1 MKRFFIIDR
10 FEGVYAVCEHDGQ
23 MVEIPKARLP
33 RGVRA
38 GDALVCEDGVYR
50 VDVQETARRREQAQK
65 LIDELWK

>member
-1 MKRFFIIDR
+1 
-10 FEGVYAVCEHDGQ
+10 

-50 VDVQETARRREQAQK
+50 VDAQETARRREQAQK